1 MEIKEVDSVTIQF
14 CANGCMLDFSGRID
28 GNYTTRRELF
38 IVGDEAELFARIAD
52 LQQVYRNGA

>member
-1 MEIKEVDSVTIQF
+1 MEIKEVDQVTIQF
-14 CANGCMLDFSGRID
+14 CANGSMLDFSGRID

-52 LQQVYRNGA
+52 LQQAYRNGT

>member
-1 MEIKEVDSVTIQF
+1 MDIKEVDQVIIQF

-38 IVGDEAELFARIAD
+38 MVGDEAELFARIAD
-52 LQQVYRNGA
+52 LQQVYRNG